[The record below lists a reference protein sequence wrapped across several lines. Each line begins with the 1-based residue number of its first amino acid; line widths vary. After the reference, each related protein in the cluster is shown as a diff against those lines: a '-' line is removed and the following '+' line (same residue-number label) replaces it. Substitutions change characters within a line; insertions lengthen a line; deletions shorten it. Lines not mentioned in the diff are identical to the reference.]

1 MAKVALLLWRC
12 LNGRSD
18 RVHTYAPSEC
28 LTDADEI
35 LRCLD
40 SWDWIEISSNIDSYR
55 TDRRRIAQP
64 QTYVVGIKR
73 CEVVKANVGKDVSAV
88 VKSDEAKALPDGQ
101 RDAKLRIQNE
111 HFISAGWHLDE
122 CAVHTT

>member
-28 LTDADEI
+28 LTDSYEI
-35 LRCLD
+35 LGCLD
-40 SWDWIEISSNIDSYR
+40 SGNRIQILSNIDSYR

-64 QTYVVGIKR
+64 QTYVVGVKQ
-73 CEVVKANVGKDVSAV
+73 CEVIKADAGEDVSAV
-88 VKSDEAKALPDGQ
+88 VKSHEAKALPNRQ
-101 RDAKLRIQNE
+101 RYAKL
-111 HFISAGWHLDE
+111 G
-122 CAVHTT
+122 V